1 MSNNINKIYRVTL
14 RAMSALFA
22 LVSAVA
28 VANTEDGIPDLVSVI
43 GNVDKVTVAG
53 SQSLYNISFL
63 IAIVFGLLAVIIFAA
78 SLRNNG
84 SDQTKTK
91 GVAAGL
97 FLVSVV
103 AGGIGTWQNIAN
115 KQLTGQATEASAWMT
130 EIQSEIHT
138 E

>member
-53 SQSLYNISFL
+53 SQSLYNISFF
-63 IAIVFGLLAVIIFAA
+63 IAIVFGLMAVIIFAA

-84 SDQTKTK
+84 GDQTKTK

-103 AGGIGTWQNIAN
+103 AGGLEHGKTSRTNSLPD
-115 KQLTGQATEASAWMT
+115 KQLKRVRG
-130 EIQSEIHT
+130 
-138 E
+138 